1 MDPPINDKVVPPAT
15 AATVPPHKLEGL
27 TGFAIVIPGGK
38 LSTHEALVKENGFG
52 LRIITLS
59 RDTPPDVI
67 ISGEKPF
74 TRSAGTL
81 TTSVAVAGSDVFVA
95 VWVRVAVE
103 VAVRVEV
110 GVADG
115 PISVNVAVGVT
126 VKVGVLV
133 RVAVG

>member
-81 TTSVAVAGSDVFVA
+81 TTSVAVAGSAVFVA
-95 VWVRVAVE
+95 VWVRVAVA
-103 VAVRVEV
+103 VAV
-110 GVADG
+110 
-115 PISVNVAVGVT
+115 
-126 VKVGVLV
+126 
-133 RVAVG
+133 